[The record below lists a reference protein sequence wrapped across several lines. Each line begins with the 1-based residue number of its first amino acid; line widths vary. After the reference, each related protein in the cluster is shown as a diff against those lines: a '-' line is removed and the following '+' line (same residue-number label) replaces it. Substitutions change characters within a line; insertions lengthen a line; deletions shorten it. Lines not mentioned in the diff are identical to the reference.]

1 MEEIK
6 IHQFAEK
13 LGLMGLSARTIKG
26 YVYCLGLFVKYCEN
40 HEGLS
45 SFHEILPPHLTAYAT
60 YLTYSKFKKGAGHL
74 SASSIRQRLAAVK
87 VFYRVMFAEKLI
99 EHDYVA
105 FITMPRMRRRLPQ
118 QIPSEAEV
126 SAFLD
131 AIPVDSPIGLRD
143 RTIFELLYATGIRN
157 AELRGLC
164 IENIDLSEKTLFVHG
179 KGSRDR
185 IVPIGDWVMPYVRE
199 YLEKGRPSFIY
210 GHTQTLFLTY
220 NGNPMCDTD
229 ILHAIKKYK
238 AAAGLTRRIT
248 PHSFR
253 HACATH
259 LLKAGADTRYIQ
271 ELLGHAL
278 LSSTQIYTHVDIS
291 FLKKVH
297 KQFHPR
303 EKLEE

>member
-6 IHQFAEK
+6 IHQFSEK
-13 LGLMGLSARTIKG
+13 LDLIGLSRRTIKG
-26 YVYCLGLFVKYCEN
+26 YVYDLGLFIKYCTER
-40 HEGLS
+40 EDLS
-45 SFHEILPPHLTAYAT
+45 SYSEILPQHLTAYAT
-60 YLTYSKFKKGAGHL
+60 YLTYNKFKKGTAHL
-74 SASSIRQRLAAVK
+74 GTSTIRQRLAAIK

-99 EHDYVA
+99 EHDYAA
-105 FITMPRMRRRLPQ
+105 FITLPRMRRRLPQ

-131 AIPVDSPIGLRD
+131 AIPVDNPIGLRD
-143 RTIFELLYATGIRN
+143 RTIFELMYATGIRN
-157 AELRGLC
+157 GEARGL
-164 IENIDLSEKTLFVHG
+164 IVENVDLSEKTLFVHG

-185 IVPIGDWVMPYVRE
+185 VVPIGDWVMPYVRE

-238 AAAGLTRRIT
+238 TAAGLTRRIT

-253 HACATH
+253 HAYPTH
-259 LLKAGADTRYIQ
+259 LLADGADLRAIQ
-271 ELLGHAL
+271 ELLGHAR
-278 LSSTQIYTHVDIS
+278 LSTTQKYTQVSLTD
-291 FLKKVH
+291 LMAVYDKA
-297 KQFHPR
+297 HP
-303 EKLEE
+303 KA